1 MSTISLLERRIIEAR
16 ALAPVL
22 RTFSDELGE
31 ERVKEILVRVHMAA
45 AREYGR
51 DLARNQGSAAI
62 ADLARESENWSV
74 EGALEEE
81 VIEQTEKTFFLNVTR
96 CRYAEEYE
104 KMGLRDWGVA
114 LSCCR
119 DIGFIEGFNPKM
131 KLVRTQ
137 TVMEGAPY
145 CDFRYCLEG

>member
-1 MSTISLLERRIIEAR
+1 MDISLLEKRVVEAR

-22 RTFSDELGE
+22 KAFSTEFGE
-31 ERVKEILVRVHMAA
+31 ERVKEILMRVNMAD

-51 DLARNQGSAAI
+51 ALAQSLGSATI
-62 ADLARESENWSV
+62 ADLVRESENWSV
-74 EGALEEE
+74 GGALEEE
-81 VIEQTEKTFFLNVTR
+81 VLEETDKTFFLNVTR

-104 KMGLRDWGVA
+104 TLGIRDWGVA

-119 DIGFIEGFNPKM
+119 DKGFIQGFNPKM

-145 CDFRYCLEG
+145 CDFRYYLEK

>member
-1 MSTISLLERRIIEAR
+1 MDISLLEKRIVEAQ

-22 RTFSDELGE
+22 KTFSRQFGE
-31 ERVKEILVRVHMAA
+31 ERVREILIGVHMAA

-51 DLARNQGSAAI
+51 ALARSLGTASI
-62 ADLARESENWSV
+62 ADLVRESRNWSAG
-74 EGALEEE
+74 GALEEE
-81 VIEQTEKTFFLNVTR
+81 VLEETDRTFFLNVTR

-104 KMGLRDWGVA
+104 KLGIRNWGVA

-119 DIGFIEGFNPKM
+119 DMGFIQGFNPRM

-145 CDFRYCLEG
+145 CDFRYYLEE

>member
-1 MSTISLLERRIIEAR
+1 MSTISLLKKRIIEAR
-16 ALAPVL
+16 GLAPVL
-22 RTFSDELGE
+22 RAFSDELGE
-31 ERVKEILVRVHMAA
+31 ERVKEILVRVHMAT
-45 AREYGR
+45 ARGYGR
-51 DLARNQGSAAI
+51 DLARILGSATI
-62 ADLARESENWSV
+62 PDLARESENWSA

-104 KMGLRDWGVA
+104 KMGMRNWGMA
-114 LSCCR
+114 LFCCR

-145 CDFRYCLEG
+145 CDFRYFLEG

>member
-1 MSTISLLERRIIEAR
+1 VDISLLEKRIVEAR

-22 RTFSDELGE
+22 KAFSTEFGE
-31 ERVKEILVRVHMAA
+31 ERVKEILMRVNMAD

-51 DLARNQGSAAI
+51 ALAQSLGSATI
-62 ADLARESENWSV
+62 ADLVRESENWSV
-74 EGALEEE
+74 GGALEEE
-81 VIEQTEKTFFLNVTR
+81 VLEETDKTFFLNVTR

-104 KMGLRDWGVA
+104 TLGIRDWGVA

-119 DIGFIEGFNPKM
+119 DKGFVQGFNPRM

-137 TVMEGAPY
+137 TVMERAAY
-145 CDFRYCLEG
+145 CDFRYYLEE